1 MFISILN
8 KRNGLIRNSEDY
20 KDLTKKLKKQVNKL
34 NNEAKEINQYSSR
47 KQIEDLYRTFKAD
60 NSSFKEIK
68 TSNRC
73 EPQKLKEYFKQ
84 HFQAKSTNGQPI
96 ELDQL
101 PEFIKKL
108 QDIPMENVK
117 TGPSDITELRG
128 IIKKIKSGKSSSDVS
143 TSFIKHA
150 FDSKEFA
157 MEIVKLYRTVWLT
170 KLIPREWGH
179 SRLNAI

>member
-1 MFISILN
+1 MLNSILN

-34 NNEAKEINQYSSR
+34 RNQKLNNEANEINQYSSR

-60 NSSFKEIK
+60 NSSFKEVK

-108 QDIPMENVK
+108 QDIPTEDEK
-117 TGPSDITELRG
+117 TGPPDLTELKRYY
-128 IIKKIKSGKSSSDVS
+128 KE
-143 TSFIKHA
+143 A
-150 FDSKEFA
+150 FKE
-157 MEIVKLYRTVWLT
+157 
-170 KLIPREWGH
+170 
-179 SRLNAI
+179 